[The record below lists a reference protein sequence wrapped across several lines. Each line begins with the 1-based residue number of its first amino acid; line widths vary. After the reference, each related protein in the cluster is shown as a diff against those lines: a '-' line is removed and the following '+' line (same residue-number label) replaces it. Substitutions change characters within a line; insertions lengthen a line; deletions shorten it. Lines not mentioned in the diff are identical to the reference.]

1 MRKLFK
7 IAMLSAGLSVSV
19 LGHAAPGEYWEI
31 TTKMDMPGMPM
42 AMPATTV
49 KVCIPKGAERDP
61 KYTAGKGCVI
71 SDVKTSGNKTSWS
84 MRCDQ
89 EGQIMSGTG
98 EMSGTPDN
106 SQGKM
111 HLVGSGKQ
119 AFEMNQTYASK
130 RLGGSCN
137 TQ

>member
-1 MRKLFK
+1 
-7 IAMLSAGLSVSV
+7 

-71 SDVKTSGNKTSWS
+71 SDLKTSGNKTSWS

-89 EGQIMSGTG
+89 EGQIMTGTG
-98 EMSGTPDN
+98 EMTGTPDN